1 MERYEFIEELKDNIS
16 SCWLG
21 IDFTKELKEKYE
33 ENFGEIDPEFT
44 LDDLY
49 DACRD
54 LSEEWEDYVRDQLA
68 WAVFDYLDGI
78 TKHNKYPEDAP
89 GQLHLFDNNDTPIK

>member
-1 MERYEFIEELKDNIS
+1 MDVNEFVEEIKDNIS
-16 SCWLG
+16 SCWLEV
-21 IDFTKELKEKYE
+21 DFTKELKEKYE

-54 LSEEWEDYVRDQLA
+54 LCEEWEDYARDQLA
-68 WAVFDYLDGI
+68 WAIYDWLDGI
-78 TKHNKYPEDAP
+78 TKHKKYPEDAP
-89 GQLHLFDNNDTPIK
+89 GQLHLFED

>member
-1 MERYEFIEELKDNIS
+1 MDKYEFIEEIKDNIS
-16 SCWLG
+16 SCWLEV
-21 IDFTKELKEKYE
+21 DFTKELKEKYE

-54 LSEEWEDYVRDQLA
+54 LSEECEDYVRDQLA
-68 WAVFDYLDGI
+68 WAVFDWLDGI
-78 TKHNKYPEDAP
+78 TIKQKYPEDAP
-89 GQLHLFDNNDTPIK
+89 GQLHLFGDDE